1 MVLATTHWMPL
12 VNGYSGFHPP
22 SYVQRIFR
30 MQQFPS
36 EATVASL
43 RRDNVRY
50 IIVHEAEHEDPKWD
64 RRQVVER
71 LLLLGVTRSRGIRRR
86 VEQGDFDGAAV
97 TQGIPRI
104 VRVTAAGP
112 LGQIVDILR

>member
-1 MVLATTHWMPL
+1 MYMSTFHWMPL

-22 SYVQRIFR
+22 SYVQRIGR
-30 MQQFPS
+30 MQRFPS

-50 IIVHEAEHEDPKWD
+50 IIVHEAEDPKWH

-71 LLLLGVTRSRGIRRR
+71 LLLLGVTRLA
-86 VEQGDFDGAAV
+86 EFDDGWNKA
-97 TQGIPRI
+97 T
-104 VRVTAAGP
+104 
-112 LGQIVDILR
+112 LMELR